1 MYVQYLCTMS
11 GRMEGWVCYH
21 VGIDR
26 SGVPMW
32 TLRTIVLTVVIAVLA
47 VLVLASQLDGLSKAT
62 ALMSLTVALLLTL
75 RRR

>member
-1 MYVQYLCTMS
+1 
-11 GRMEGWVCYH
+11 
-21 VGIDR
+21 
-26 SGVPMW
+26 MW